1 MRSPYT
7 RVPVPLSGGNIDT
20 YTASSIEQLLQP
32 TSLPTGASEPS
43 FDHGGLL
50 WPGAVLLAQLLAS
63 GPTLEGLT
71 TLELGCGTGLC
82 SLAAAARGASS
93 VATDISPLSLQLTT
107 HAAAEQG
114 LDVQAPGACRARAE
128 CVQSARSACSAHAV
142 RYVQAGYFHPNPNQA
157 GYFDLACTSRPLPP
171 ADLVLAADVL
181 YLSELTRSVASR
193 IAEARARGSL
203 VLLTALA
210 AGRKKASRPHPC
222 HPPRRRRPRLTCD
235 ASPAISPR
243 EPAAA

>member
-1 MRSPYT
+1 MINYLITHCTRDADCAHCSAVLAHVPSALMRSYT
-7 RVPVPLSGGNIDT
+7 RVPVPLPGGNIDT

-71 TLELGCGTGLC
+71 TLELGCGTGLS
-82 SLAAAARGASS
+82 SLAAAKRGASS

-114 LDVQAPGACRARAE
+114 LDVQAQFQPSCR
-128 CVQSARSACSAHAV
+128 
-142 RYVQAGYFHPNPNQA
+142 
-157 GYFDLACTSRPLPP
+157 SRTPCHRPP
-171 ADLVLAADVL
+171 
-181 YLSELTRSVASR
+181 
-193 IAEARARGSL
+193 
-203 VLLTALA
+203 
-210 AGRKKASRPHPC
+210 RPH
-222 HPPRRRRPRLTCD
+222 
-235 ASPAISPR
+235 
-243 EPAAA
+243 AA

>member
-1 MRSPYT
+1 MP
-7 RVPVPLSGGNIDT
+7 IHHD
-20 YTASSIEQLLQP
+20 P
-32 TSLPTGASEPS
+32 T
-43 FDHGGLL
+43 
-50 WPGAVLLAQLLAS
+50 
-63 GPTLEGLT
+63 
-71 TLELGCGTGLC
+71 
-82 SLAAAARGASS
+82 
-93 VATDISPLSLQLTT
+93 
-107 HAAAEQG
+107 
-114 LDVQAPGACRARAE
+114 
-128 CVQSARSACSAHAV
+128 
-142 RYVQAGYFHPNPNQA
+142 QA
-157 GYFDLACTSRPLPP
+157 GYFDLACNSQPLPA

>member
-1 MRSPYT
+1 MRSYT
-7 RVPVPLSGGNIDT
+7 RVPGPLPGGNIDT

-71 TLELGCGTGLC
+71 TLELGCGTGLS
-82 SLAAAARGASS
+82 SLAAAKRGASS

-114 LDVQAPGACRARAE
+114 LDVQAPVARRAACS
-128 CVQSARSACSAHAV
+128 VTLSSQSAS
-142 RYVQAGYFHPNPNQA
+142 HPYPNQA
-157 GYFDLACTSRPLPP
+157 SYFDLARTSQPLPT
-171 ADLVLAADVL
+171 ADVVLAADVL
-181 YLSELTRSVASR
+181 YLSELTRSVARR

-210 AGRKKASRPHPC
+210 AGRKKPGSPVPSLR
-222 HPPRRRRPRLTCD
+222 
-235 ASPAISPR
+235 ASPATLRPR
-243 EPAAA
+243 KPAAP

>member
-7 RVPVPLSGGNIDT
+7 RVPVPLPGGSIDT

-43 FDHGGLL
+43 FDHGALL

-114 LDVQAPGACRARAE
+114 LDVQAPRACRVHAA
-128 CVQSARSACSAHAV
+128 CVQSAFSAH
-142 RYVQAGYFHPNPNQA
+142 
-157 GYFDLACTSRPLPP
+157 PP
-171 ADLVLAADVL
+171 
-181 YLSELTRSVASR
+181 
-193 IAEARARGSL
+193 
-203 VLLTALA
+203 
-210 AGRKKASRPHPC
+210 
-222 HPPRRRRPRLTCD
+222 
-235 ASPAISPR
+235 
-243 EPAAA
+243 

>member
-1 MRSPYT
+1 MRSYT
-7 RVPVPLSGGNIDT
+7 RVPVPLPGGNIDT

-71 TLELGCGTGLC
+71 TLELGCGTGLS
-82 SLAAAARGASS
+82 SLAAALRGASS

-114 LDVQAPGACRARAE
+114 LDVQAPVARIM
-128 CVQSARSACSAHAV
+128 
-142 RYVQAGYFHPNPNQA
+142 
-157 GYFDLACTSRPLPP
+157 
-171 ADLVLAADVL
+171 LAA
-181 YLSELTRSVASR
+181 
-193 IAEARARGSL
+193 
-203 VLLTALA
+203 
-210 AGRKKASRPHPC
+210 
-222 HPPRRRRPRLTCD
+222 
-235 ASPAISPR
+235 
-243 EPAAA
+243 